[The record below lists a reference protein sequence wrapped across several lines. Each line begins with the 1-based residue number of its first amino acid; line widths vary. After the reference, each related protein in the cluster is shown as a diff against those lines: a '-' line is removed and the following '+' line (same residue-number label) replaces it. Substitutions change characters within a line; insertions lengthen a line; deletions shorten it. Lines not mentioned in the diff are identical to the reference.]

1 MRQALST
8 FHARQTMNNREFE
21 VFHYKDVRPEGI
33 MLHNHDFYEVYLFLD
48 GAVEYQ
54 IENTIYPLVRGDM
67 LLVSPME
74 LHRPIS
80 HKGEYERIVLW
91 ISRPYLRGLEQEHHL
106 ELEQCFNPNRTQ
118 HTNLL
123 RLNREYLRVM
133 TVLMDLML
141 RETATEQYGSD
152 TMRQCSLIQILT
164 LINRLVQQPDRAGDD
179 LASDDLVDAVYA
191 HINQNIAGDLSLAA
205 LSNLFYVDTS
215 TLSRRFKKQLG
226 ATIPDYVRHKRLTMA
241 RIMLLEGERPT
252 MAAQQCGY
260 SDYSSFFRAFRR
272 QYGTSPKEFV
282 HSMNER
288 NG

>member
-205 LSNLFYVDTS
+205 ISNLFYVDTS

-226 ATIPDYVRHKRLTMA
+226 TTIPDYVRHKRLTMA

-282 HSMNER
+282 HAMNER

>member
-91 ISRPYLRGLEQEHHL
+91 ISRTY
-106 ELEQCFNPNRTQ
+106 
-118 HTNLL
+118 
-123 RLNREYLRVM
+123 
-133 TVLMDLML
+133 
-141 RETATEQYGSD
+141 
-152 TMRQCSLIQILT
+152 MRWL
-164 LINRLVQQPDRAGDD
+164 
-179 LASDDLVDAVYA
+179 
-191 HINQNIAGDLSLAA
+191 
-205 LSNLFYVDTS
+205 
-215 TLSRRFKKQLG
+215 
-226 ATIPDYVRHKRLTMA
+226 
-241 RIMLLEGERPT
+241 
-252 MAAQQCGY
+252 
-260 SDYSSFFRAFRR
+260 
-272 QYGTSPKEFV
+272 
-282 HSMNER
+282 
-288 NG
+288 